1 MKSKII
7 TVLLVIILLVGCTKV
22 KPKEEPEKDRTKYQK
37 YVKTLD
43 KIKES
48 SDDIP
53 FNVEVVYDK
62 ISKSEIR
69 YQVIIDKP
77 KKDLKNIEAIATHDQ
92 QTDDI
97 FPSIG
102 VFDKKEK
109 LLKDDKNG
117 IILVGYIPYT
127 KDIED
132 FECTVKL
139 LIKYTDEE
147 KSDVKYYIDKK
158 EKISNKKDE
167 KETNH
172 FD

>member
-1 MKSKII
+1 MNIASC
-7 TVLLVIILLVGCTKV
+7 IL
-22 KPKEEPEKDRTKYQK
+22 P
-37 YVKTLD
+37 TLA
-43 KIKES
+43 S
-48 SDDIP
+48 
-53 FNVEVVYDK
+53 
-62 ISKSEIR
+62 IR

-102 VFDKKEK
+102 VFDKKEE
-109 LLKDDKNG
+109 LLKNDKNG

-127 KDIED
+127 KDIEQ